1 MSEDG
6 HSLSA
11 RVFHTLREEI
21 LSGKYQKDEE
31 LKEKTIG
38 EELGVSRT
46 PVREALRQLG
56 VRRFSHDNSKPGEL
70 LWREYPKMISRTSM
84 RSVPF

>member
-21 LSGKYQKDEE
+21 LSENIKDENS
-31 LKEKTIG
+31 KKKTIG
-38 EELGVSRT
+38 EELESAGHRC
-46 PVREALRQLG
+46 G
-56 VRRFSHDNSKPGEL
+56 KP
-70 LWREYPKMISRTSM
+70 
-84 RSVPF
+84 

>member
-21 LSGKYQKDEE
+21 LSGKYQKDESA
-31 LKEKTIG
+31 G
-38 EELGVSRT
+38 HRCG
-46 PVREALRQLG
+46 
-56 VRRFSHDNSKPGEL
+56 KP
-70 LWREYPKMISRTSM
+70 
-84 RSVPF
+84 

>member
-31 LKEKTIG
+31 LKEK
-38 EELGVSRT
+38 
-46 PVREALRQLG
+46 
-56 VRRFSHDNSKPGEL
+56 RRSERNSESAGHRCGKP
-70 LWREYPKMISRTSM
+70 
-84 RSVPF
+84 

>member
-31 LKEKTIG
+31 LKEKDDRRGTRSQPDTG
-38 EELGVSRT
+38 AGSLKA
-46 PVREALRQLG
+46 VRI
-56 VRRFSHDNSKPGEL
+56 RRFSHDNSKPGSFCGGNIQ
-70 LWREYPKMISRTSM
+70 R
-84 RSVPF
+84 

>member
-46 PVREALRQLG
+46 PVREALRQLELEG
-56 VRRFSHDNSKPGEL
+56 LVTIIQTGEL
-70 LWREYPKMISRTSM
+70 LWREYPKMISWTSM

>member
-21 LSGKYQKDEE
+21 LSGNIKKM
-31 LKEKTIG
+31 
-38 EELGVSRT
+38 R
-46 PVREALRQLG
+46 
-56 VRRFSHDNSKPGEL
+56 NSKK
-70 LWREYPKMISRTSM
+70 R
-84 RSVPF
+84 RSERNSESAGHRCGKP

>member
-46 PVREALRQLG
+46 PVREALRQLELEG
-56 VRRFSHDNSKPGEL
+56 LVTIIPNREL

>member
-31 LKEKTIG
+31 LKE
-38 EELGVSRT
+38 
-46 PVREALRQLG
+46 
-56 VRRFSHDNSKPGEL
+56 RRSERNSESAGHRCGKP
-70 LWREYPKMISRTSM
+70 
-84 RSVPF
+84 

>member
-38 EELGVSRT
+38 EELGVQPDTGTGSLKA
-46 PVREALRQLG
+46 VR
-56 VRRFSHDNSKPGEL
+56 S
-70 LWREYPKMISRTSM
+70 
-84 RSVPF
+84 